1 MRFAEMRRFRRDPL
15 GFLENLRRTSPVEV
29 FWLPWG
35 GWCVGDTGL
44 ALTVLTD
51 RAFNAGMSG
60 FFGSMLPSRSAQID
74 FGRAARAMLR
84 THTPEYRESLAVA
97 VSEMPAVTRWP
108 AAGVELV
115 YRCTADML
123 LHPEGSPELRRL
135 LERNARVG
143 ALRPARMVERARAQ
157 VLRAELSTAL
167 NEQIRDRLGATGCTA
182 EAEPRDLLDAV
193 IGACPDGVAD
203 TTVAQLYGLMFRS
216 IVGPLGYS
224 LAWSLL
230 LGGLHSPGA
239 PWPWPVDRVV
249 REALRHRPVSW
260 MVSRSVPCPAE
271 FGGIAFRTG
280 DQLSVSPYLL
290 HHDRDRWTEPW
301 EFRPDR
307 WNGPGEHGP
316 FVPFSS
322 GPFTCAGAA
331 VAHDLVT
338 DAATTLTEN
347 TTVRVIGGG
356 DTRPIVTNAATPRP
370 FVLRRTS
377 TTPARARPSPRE
389 EVRS

>member
-1 MRFAEMRRFRRDPL
+1 MGFAEMRRFRRDPL
-15 GFLENLRRTSPVEV
+15 GFLENLRRASPVEV
-29 FWLPWG
+29 FGLPWG
-35 GWCVGDTGL
+35 GWCVGDTDL
-44 ALTVLTD
+44 ALTVLRD

-60 FFGSMLPSRSAQID
+60 FFGSMLPSRSAQVD

-84 THTPEYRESLAVA
+84 THTPAFRESLAAA
-97 VSEMPAVTRWP
+97 VIDMPSVTRWP
-108 AAGVELV
+108 AAGIELV
-115 YRCTADML
+115 YRCTSDML
-123 LHPEGSPELRRL
+123 LHPDGSPELRQL

-143 ALRPARMVERARAQ
+143 ALRPARMTQRARAQ
-157 VLRAELSTAL
+157 LLRAKLSTAL
-167 NEQIRDRLGATGCTA
+167 HEQIRDRRRAIGRTA
-182 EAEPRDLLDAV
+182 AAEPRDLLDAV

-203 TTVAQLYGLMFRS
+203 TTVAELYVLMYRS

-224 LAWSLL
+224 LAWSVL
-230 LGGLHSPGA
+230 LGSLESPGS

-260 MVSRSVPCPAE
+260 MVSRPVPGPGE

-280 DQLSVSPYLL
+280 DLLSVSPYLL
-290 HHDRDRWTEPW
+290 HHDKEHWTRPGA
-301 EFRPDR
+301 FRPDR
-307 WNGPGEHGP
+307 WIRPNDQGP

-338 DAATTLTEN
+338 DAATILTEN
-347 TTVRVIGGG
+347 TALRVIGGG

-370 FVLRRTS
+370 FTLRRTP
-377 TTPARARPSPRE
+377 THPARARPSPGK
-389 EVRS
+389 EVTS

>member
-1 MRFAEMRRFRRDPL
+1 MGFAEMRRFRRDPL

-29 FWLPWG
+29 FGLPWG

-44 ALTVLTD
+44 ALTVLSD
-51 RAFNAGMSG
+51 RAFNAGKSG
-60 FFGSMLPSRSAQID
+60 FFGSMLPSRSAQVD
-74 FGRAARAMLR
+74 FGRAVRAFLR
-84 THTPEYRESLAVA
+84 THTPEYRESLAAA
-97 VSEMPAVTRWP
+97 VIEMPSVTRWP
-108 AAGVELV
+108 ATGVELV

-123 LHPEGSPELRRL
+123 LHPDGSPELRQL

-143 ALRPARMVERARAQ
+143 ALRPARMAQRARAQ
-157 VLRAELSTAL
+157 LLRTKLSTAL
-167 NEQIRDRLGATGCTA
+167 NEQIRGRRSATGRTA

-203 TTVAQLYGLMFRS
+203 ATVAQLYVLMFRS

-224 LAWSLL
+224 LAWSVL
-230 LGGLHSPGA
+230 LGSLHCPGS
-239 PWPWPVDRVV
+239 PWPWPVDWVV

-260 MVSRSVPCPAE
+260 MVSRSVPYPAE
-271 FGGIAFRTG
+271 FGGIAFQTG
-280 DQLSVSPYLL
+280 DLLSVSPYLL
-290 HHDRDRWTEPW
+290 HHDNKHWTRPGA
-301 EFRPDR
+301 FQPDR
-307 WNGPGEHGP
+307 WIRPSEHGP

-338 DAATTLTEN
+338 DAATTLIEN
-347 TTVRVIGGG
+347 TSLRVIGGG

-370 FVLRRTS
+370 FTLRRTPQS
-377 TTPARARPSPRE
+377 PVRARPSSRK
-389 EVRS
+389 EVTS

>member
-1 MRFAEMRRFRRDPL
+1 MGFAEMRRFRRDPL
-15 GFLENLRRTSPVEV
+15 GFLENLRRTSSAGV
-29 FWLPWG
+29 FELPWG

-44 ALTVLTD
+44 ALTVLSD
-51 RAFNAGMSG
+51 RAFNTGMSG

-84 THTPEYRESLAVA
+84 THTPEYRESMAAAVI
-97 VSEMPAVTRWP
+97 EMPSVTHWP
-108 AAGVELV
+108 AAGIELV
-115 YRCTADML
+115 YRCTADIL
-123 LHPEGSPELRRL
+123 LHPGGSPELRQL

-143 ALRPARMVERARAQ
+143 ALRPARMAQRARAQ
-157 VLRAELSTAL
+157 LLRAKLSTAL
-167 NEQIRDRLGATGCTA
+167 HEQIRDRRGTTGRTV
-182 EAEPRDLLDAV
+182 EADPRDLLDAV

-203 TTVAQLYGLMFRS
+203 STVAELYVLMYRS

-224 LAWSLL
+224 LAWSVL
-230 LGGLHSPGA
+230 LGSLESAGS

-260 MVSRSVPCPAE
+260 MVSRPVPGTAE
-271 FGGIAFRTG
+271 FGGITFQAG
-280 DQLSVSPYLL
+280 DLLSVSPYLL
-290 HHDRDRWTEPW
+290 HHDRERWTGPEA
-301 EFRPDR
+301 FQPDR
-307 WNGPGEHGP
+307 WIRPSDHGP

-338 DAATTLTEN
+338 DAAAILTEN
-347 TTVRVIGGG
+347 SSLRVIGGG

-370 FVLRRTS
+370 FTLRRGPTR
-377 TTPARARPSPRE
+377 PVRARPSPRK
-389 EVRS
+389 EVTS